1 MVLLVAL
8 VYAFIFAYIARD
20 FRKGVVK
27 HKATLAYWQWGV
39 WPRFTVRLSNGRF
52 AANKVSFWHV
62 ATH

>member
-8 VYAFIFAYIARD
+8 VYAFIFAYVAND
-20 FRKGVVK
+20 FRKGVKV